1 MNGIDQP
8 SPERLIMASVSDSQV
23 PLWTASEVIAHFG
36 DIPIA
41 RIRTSPAP
49 GEATEA
55 DVIELH
61 DHHDRLYELID
72 GTLVEKA
79 MGWKESELALIIAR
93 LLGNFVQAHRLG
105 KVFGS
110 DGMFRLEPEQ
120 IRIPDVAYISK
131 QRFAGRALGSDAFWE
146 LGCDLAVEVISPS
159 NTRREME
166 RKLGDYFAAG
176 VAIVWLV
183 YPKTREVAV
192 YTSPN
197 NSATLRGDDVLD
209 GGTLLPG
216 FSVPVAQIFAEL
228 DATQA

>member
-1 MNGIDQP
+1 
-8 SPERLIMASVSDSQV
+8 MASVSDHNIPV
-23 PLWTASEVIAHFG
+23 WTASTVIAHFG

-55 DVIELH
+55 DVVELH
-61 DHHDRLYELID
+61 ERHDRLCELID

-79 MGWKESELALIIAR
+79 MGWQEAELAIVIAT
-93 LLGNFVQAHRLG
+93 LLRNFVAASHLG
-105 KVFGS
+105 KIFGP

-131 QRFAGRALGSDAFWE
+131 QRFAGRTLDRGAFWE

-166 RKLGDYFAAG
+166 RKLNDYFAAG
-176 VAIVWLV
+176 VKLVWLV
-183 YPKTREVAV
+183 YLDPREIVV

-197 NSATLRGDDVLD
+197 SSVTLRGEDALE
-209 GGTLLPG
+209 GGPVLPG
-216 FSVPVAQIFAEL
+216 FSVPVAQVFAEL
-228 DATQA
+228 DATEA

>member
-1 MNGIDQP
+1 MSTIPETTP
-8 SPERLIMASVSDSQV
+8 S
-23 PLWTASEVIAHFG
+23 LWTASEVIARFG

-41 RIRTSPAP
+41 RIRTTPPP

-61 DHHDRLYELID
+61 DRHDRLFELID

-79 MGWKESELALIIAR
+79 MGWQESELMIIIAT
-93 LLGNFVQAHRLG
+93 LLRSFVAEHRLG
-105 KVFGS
+105 KVFGA
-110 DGMFRLEPEQ
+110 DGMFRLKPEQ
-120 IRIPDVAYISK
+120 IRIPDVAFISK
-131 QRFAGRALGSDAFWE
+131 QRFAGRTLKRGAFWE

-176 VAIVWLV
+176 VVAVWLV

-192 YTSPN
+192 YSSPTK
-197 NSATLRGDDVLD
+197 SQLLSGEDALD

-216 FSVPVAQIFAEL
+216 FSVCVAKVFAEL
-228 DATQA
+228 DATEI

>member
-1 MNGIDQP
+1 
-8 SPERLIMASVSDSQV
+8 MASVSESGV
-23 PLWTASEVIAHFG
+23 PIWTASEVIAHFG

-41 RIRTSPAP
+41 RIRTSPPP

-61 DHHDRLYELID
+61 ERHDRLCELID

-79 MGWKESELALIIAR
+79 IGWQEAEMAIIIAT
-93 LLGNFVQAHRLG
+93 LLRNFVAANRLG
-105 KVFGS
+105 KVFGP

-131 QRFAGRALGSDAFWE
+131 QRFAGRAPTPGAFWE

-166 RKLGDYFAAG
+166 RKLSDYFAAG
-176 VAIVWLV
+176 VSIVWLV
-183 YPKTREVAV
+183 YLNPREVVV
-192 YTSPN
+192 YSSPN
-197 NSATLRGDDVLD
+197 SSPILRGDDVLD
-209 GGTLLPG
+209 GGALLPG
-216 FSVPVAQIFAEL
+216 FSVPVAQLFA
-228 DATQA
+228 